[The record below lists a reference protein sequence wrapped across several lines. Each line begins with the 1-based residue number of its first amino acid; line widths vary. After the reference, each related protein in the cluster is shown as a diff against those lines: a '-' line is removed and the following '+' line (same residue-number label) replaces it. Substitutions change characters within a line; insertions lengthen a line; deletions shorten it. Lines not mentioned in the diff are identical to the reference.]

1 MKNFLIVLLLAYLPS
16 VVAQTTFEYDVV
28 LTPVTVS
35 GLPGLHSY
43 AFGQH
48 NGKWLI
54 IGGRK
59 DGIHAR
65 QPFNAFPG
73 ENFGTLRAGIFKD
86 SPVRGFTPSR
96 ALR

>member
-1 MKNFLIVLLLAYLPS
+1 MKKFIFFLVLVLTQLIQGQNNFP
-16 VVAQTTFEYDVV
+16 YDVV

-73 ENFGTLRAGIFKD
+73 SQNNTD
-86 SPVRGFTPSR
+86 M
-96 ALR
+96 